1 MKKIRRVFWVVAS
14 ALLALNGTSVAA
26 QAVDEGEPNS
36 QISSAR
42 LLTVD
47 ANGTV
52 TVTALFSTGDV
63 DFYSFEGKKDDEPRI
78 DINGGVQSG
87 LDLFVTFLGP
97 NEFGPQQ
104 ALGGNDDCNPADWD
118 PCLPQDG
125 VVVPLKLAQDGLYY
139 VAVTHSPAQVLDNG
153 VVLGGISS
161 IPAVPGSYTLT
172 ISGVTPP
179 AQAPQDP
186 PPSQEP
192 PAPAP
197 SEAKNVRIDIR
208 PGERAEKATVYLAR
222 AKIPVAILSSEDFD
236 AMQVDPSTLTFGRT
250 GDEHSLEKCF
260 SIGIHVN
267 RDRRRDLVCLFS
279 VKAAE
284 FEPNDVEGI
293 LKGSTTGGTQIQGRA
308 LLKVIEIH
316 KGKRHHSDRR
326 HDRDDD
332 RDDRGRRHR

>member
-1 MKKIRRVFWVVAS
+1 MRKIGVIRSLIAAAVIA
-14 ALLALNGTSVAA
+14 AYGGMAAA
-26 QAVDEGEPNS
+26 QVAEAEDNS
-36 QISSAR
+36 QISSAQA
-42 LLTVD
+42 LTVD
-47 ANGTV
+47 ASGTV
-52 TVTALFSTGDV
+52 TVSASFTTGDV

-161 IPAVPGSYTLT
+161 IPTVPGSYTLT

-186 PPSQEP
+186 PRS
-192 PAPAP
+192 
-197 SEAKNVRIDIR
+197 AKNVRIDIR
-208 PGERAEKATVYLAR
+208 PGERAEKATVHLAR

-260 SIGIHVN
+260 SNGIHVN

-279 VKAAE
+279 VKTAE

-316 KGKRHHSDRR
+316 KGKRHRGHSHDYDRR
-326 HDRDDD
+326 GRRDRDDND
-332 RDDRGRRHR
+332 RKEHRR

>member
-1 MKKIRRVFWVVAS
+1 
-14 ALLALNGTSVAA
+14 
-26 QAVDEGEPNS
+26 
-36 QISSAR
+36 
-42 LLTVD
+42 
-47 ANGTV
+47 
-52 TVTALFSTGDV
+52 
-63 DFYSFEGKKDDEPRI
+63 
-78 DINGGVQSG
+78 VQSG

-153 VVLGGISS
+153 VVLGGSSS

-172 ISGVTPP
+172 ISGVTP
-179 AQAPQDP
+179 
-186 PPSQEP
+186 
-192 PAPAP
+192 PAP

-250 GDEHSLEKCF
+250 GDEHSLEKCV